1 MAIGKPSKEE
11 TTSEPVAKPHTV
23 KRIENNTSCILTLP
37 PVEEFPMG
45 VRLVPGLNSVPLKYL
60 DALESF
66 EVEGG
71 MVRRGAKEIQTPN
84 QFPGRRALELLQQ
97 PVRIVRAQGEHF
109 GPQITIYE
117 LGDAAVEGRDD
128 GPPAPPSLPQN
139 KDAAMAI
146 VRATTD
152 RKALKRWSEQGN
164 GEANQAAGARLN
176 GLVFNPTGIHG
187 G

>member
-1 MAIGKPSKEE
+1 MAIGKPSKEDTNE
-11 TTSEPVAKPHTV
+11 TPVAKPHTV

-37 PVEEFPMG
+37 CTDGFPLG
-45 VRLVPGLNSVPLKYL
+45 IRLVPGLNSVPLKYL
-60 DALESF
+60 SELNDF

-71 MVRRGAKEIQTPN
+71 IIRRGAKEVQTEN
-84 QFPGRRALELLQQ
+84 QFPGRKALEMLQQ
-97 PVRIVRAQGEHF
+97 PVRIVRATGEHF

-117 LGDAAVEGRDD
+117 LGDKAVEGRDD

-152 RKALKRWSEQGN
+152 RAALKRWSEQGN
-164 GEANQAAGARLN
+164 GEAQQAAGARLN